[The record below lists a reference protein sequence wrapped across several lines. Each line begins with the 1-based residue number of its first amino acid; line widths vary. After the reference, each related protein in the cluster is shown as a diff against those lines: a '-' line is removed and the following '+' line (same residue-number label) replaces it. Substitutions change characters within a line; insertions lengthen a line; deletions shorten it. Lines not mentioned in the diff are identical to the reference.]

1 MSPGLAS
8 LPLLFFFMIL
18 LSLLLFLLASNTI
31 FVSLDMQHVN
41 LSALQMKLRSI
52 PVRYP
57 IHTRALVEEKVAR
70 SVYELG
76 TKECIERERESGGGK
91 RLGLYFFVFVLI

>member
-1 MSPGLAS
+1 
-8 LPLLFFFMIL
+8 MIL

>member
-31 FVSLDMQHVN
+31 FVSLDMHVN

>member
-1 MSPGLAS
+1 
-8 LPLLFFFMIL
+8 
-18 LSLLLFLLASNTI
+18 
-31 FVSLDMQHVN
+31 
-41 LSALQMKLRSI
+41 MKLRSI

-76 TKECIERERESGGGK
+76 TKECIERERERAGAAKGWVCIF
-91 RLGLYFFVFVLI
+91 LFLF